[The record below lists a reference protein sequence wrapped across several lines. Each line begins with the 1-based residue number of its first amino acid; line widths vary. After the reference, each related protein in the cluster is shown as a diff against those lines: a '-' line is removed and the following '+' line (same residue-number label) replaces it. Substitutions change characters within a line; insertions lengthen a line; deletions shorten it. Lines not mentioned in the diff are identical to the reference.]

1 MNRIISSVVSEQDAG
16 RKLKYYVRGAMGVS
30 YAQYASLKRADG
42 VLLNGQPARANDL
55 LRPGDVVALRLFDH
69 AHPAVPPDFAP
80 VKIAYED
87 EDILVIDKDAPLPCQ
102 MSEKQGGPT
111 LENRLAGLYGPDF
124 LFRPLNRL
132 DKGTSGLLC
141 AAKNA
146 HACQILQKKLHTG
159 EFVREYLA
167 VVCGSLRGEGVIDLP
182 IAKVDG
188 PSIRRVVDPK
198 RGKKSVTHWRSLGVF
213 GDYSLIRLTL
223 ETGRTHQIRVHMA
236 AVGHPVAGD
245 FLYGTELAALP
256 GRFALHSARLCVTH
270 PMTGA
275 RVEVESPLPDAL
287 NALIST
293 CAKEK
298 QE

>member
-1 MNRIISSVVSEQDAG
+1 MNRIIRSVVSEQDAG
-16 RKLKYYVRGAMGVS
+16 RKLKYYVRGTMEVS
-30 YAQYASLKRADG
+30 YAQYAALKRADG
-42 VLLNGQPARANDL
+42 VLLNGRPARANDL
-55 LRPGDVVALRLFDH
+55 LRAGDVVELALSDH
-69 AHPAVPPDFAP
+69 PHFAVQPDDAP

-167 VVCGSLRGEGVIDLP
+167 VVCGVLDGEGTIDLP
-182 IAKVDG
+182 IAKIDG
-188 PSIRRVVDPK
+188 PSIRRVVDWK
-198 RGKKSVTHWRSLGVF
+198 NGKKSVTHWRSLGVF
-213 GDYSLIRLTL
+213 GDYSLIRLAL

-236 AVGHPVAGD
+236 AIGHPVAGD

-256 GRFALHSARLCVTH
+256 GRFALHSARLRVTH

-275 RVEVESPLPDAL
+275 RVDVESPLPDAL
-287 NALIST
+287 RALVPAY
-293 CAKEK
+293 AKEIN
-298 QE
+298 Q